1 MLKILKVGSLVSVIC
16 GMLAQTPNPTEAASV
31 GDELARIN
39 RLDAK
44 ERAKVLATKARE
56 EKTLTW
62 YSASRDEDVR
72 HWLSAFNKHYPFIE
86 VGRIQSGGRS
96 ITDRLLTEHRAKQHK
111 ADLVDVGGIEQQVLV
126 NEKIIAPYCSPER
139 KSIGKQYMDE
149 RCFITGIYYSPFVIG
164 YNTQLVQPKDVPRNY
179 EDLADPKWKG
189 KLVMDS
195 ESFDWFAGLIETRG
209 RPKAVELGKK
219 LAANNLTLRRGH
231 TLVMQLL
238 AAGEFAVSVEQYLHN
253 VGRFK
258 ERGAPVEY
266 VVTKPTLGRI
276 VNGIMIANNAPH
288 PYSTVLLYDF
298 LLSEEAQQILA
309 GQGRGIVRRG
319 IKLKYPIGDAE
330 VHVPSMDKWS
340 HEFRELAELYDQVF
354 RPKR

>member
-1 MLKILKVGSLVSVIC
+1 
-16 GMLAQTPNPTEAASV
+16 
-31 GDELARIN
+31 
-39 RLDAK
+39 
-44 ERAKVLATKARE
+44 
-56 EKTLTW
+56 
-62 YSASRDEDVR
+62 
-72 HWLSAFNKHYPFIE
+72 
-86 VGRIQSGGRS
+86 
-96 ITDRLLTEHRAKQHK
+96 
-111 ADLVDVGGIEQQVLV
+111 
-126 NEKIIAPYCSPER
+126 
-139 KSIGKQYMDE
+139 
-149 RCFITGIYYSPFVIG
+149 
-164 YNTQLVQPKDVPRNY
+164 
-179 EDLADPKWKG
+179 
-189 KLVMDS
+189 
-195 ESFDWFAGLIETRG
+195 
-209 RPKAVELGKK
+209 
-219 LAANNLTLRRGH
+219 
-231 TLVMQLL
+231 
-238 AAGEFAVSVEQYLHN
+238 
-253 VGRFK
+253 